1 MYRSDTWG
9 YLVSYLRYFTH
20 KASQEYNFV
29 VVTEMEDIAILW
41 SSGSPESA
49 LWSDYLV
56 ASFDKI
62 MSQRARH
69 HYR

>member
-1 MYRSDTWG
+1 
-9 YLVSYLRYFTH
+9 
-20 KASQEYNFV
+20 
-29 VVTEMEDIAILW
+29 MEDIAILW

>member
-1 MYRSDTWG
+1 MLEKSK
-9 YLVSYLRYFTH
+9 LIVYF
-20 KASQEYNFV
+20 
-29 VVTEMEDIAILW
+29 VTEMEDIAILW
-41 SSGSPESA
+41 SSASPESA

-69 HYR
+69 HYRYILNRISCEQGKIYIEI